1 MKISTKGR
9 YAVRAM
15 VDLAMQDDTSLVLL
29 KDIASR
35 QDLPE
40 RYLEHLMLS
49 LKNAGLVRSN
59 RGARG
64 GYSLA
69 RDASEISLLEVL
81 RVTVGDLCPVDCV
94 PNPEDCPRSSICA
107 VRDVWAEINKGL
119 SDLLGG
125 LSLRDLIE
133 RQKSKESTGPGMY
146 YI

>member
-1 MKISTKGR
+1 MKLSTKGR

-15 VDLAMQDDTSLVLL
+15 LDLAMQDHQSLVLL

-35 QDLPE
+35 QELPE

-64 GYSLA
+64 GYNLA
-69 RDASEISLLEVL
+69 RDISEISVLEIL
-81 RVTVGDLCPVDCV
+81 RTTVGDICPVDCV
-94 PNPEDCPRSSICA
+94 TNSEDCPRASICA
-107 VRDVWAEINKGL
+107 VRDVWIEINQAMC
-119 SDLLGG
+119 DLLGN
-125 LSLRDLIE
+125 LSLGELVE
-133 RQKSKESTGPGMY
+133 RQRAKDSTGPGMY